1 VVGNPDAEREL
12 ATLHPQ
18 AGALGSPRAHPEHS
32 ATRSSLRVP
41 TKPAMHSN
49 SKPAGDSDLK
59 PATLASLAWV
69 VGDDVVWGLEGQ
81 VAG

>member
-1 VVGNPDAEREL
+1 V
-12 ATLHPQ
+12 
-18 AGALGSPRAHPEHS
+18 
-32 ATRSSLRVP
+32 LRVP